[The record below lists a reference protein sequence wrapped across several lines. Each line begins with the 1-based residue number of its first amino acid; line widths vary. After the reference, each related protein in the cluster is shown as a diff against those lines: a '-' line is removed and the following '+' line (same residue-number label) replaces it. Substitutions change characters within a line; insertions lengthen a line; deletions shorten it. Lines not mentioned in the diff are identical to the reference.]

1 MRPVPVVF
9 LLIALA
15 DQLSAN
21 QIWHYCTARALFA
34 CTVLY
39 RARSHV
45 CDPECQ
51 IRLDSALCQA
61 RESHQLQNTAQ
72 RSREQ

>member
-9 LLIALA
+9 LLMALA
-15 DQLSAN
+15 DQLSAK

-34 CTVLY
+34 CNVFY

-45 CDPECQ
+45 RDPEYQ
-51 IRLDSALCQA
+51 IRLDSALCQL
-61 RESHQLQNTAQ
+61 EKTINSKVLL
-72 RSREQ
+72 SV